1 MLSKLYRGCKMSASG
16 ELCRQARRQGALE
29 FPIRGGIVDRW
40 QNIARRAGG
49 WIGLAAVLAPLLLLL
64 ALQYRWLQRAG
75 EAGALQREAT
85 LRNFL
90 EAVGTE
96 FEYYYRARAERLLNV
111 PAEFFTEGWLQKQAK
126 VWQSQDLAGTRTV
139 FLVDFTRTEF
149 GNFLVYRKTEGALV
163 TPPSSDESLAIII
176 ACAPW
181 QARGATRALATPGPL
196 RVDEGDPAHRILLN
210 PVTDENGTLVGIAG
224 FVVDEDYL
232 RRELLPSIIEK
243 ALYAYLPPQG
253 RGDIG
258 VWVNDAAGAPVLGE
272 AARSAQAIASKPLP
286 FLYSDWTLH
295 LASSGRA
302 AEAWARS
309 NFALNLGL
317 SLLLALV
324 LTGGLLLSLRAS
336 RRAMRLSAMKSDF
349 VSNVSHELRTP
360 LASIRVHAEL
370 LRSGRTRDAA
380 QVRAYGETIE
390 AETRRLS
397 HLIENILDLSRI
409 ESGRR
414 GYRLAPISLEAVVAE
429 TLAAFRQ
436 RPAAQDYAV
445 SYRGPEAPLPLI
457 AGDAE
462 ALGRALGNLLDNA
475 CKYSQGA
482 REIAVT
488 LAAVGGEARL
498 AVIDHGIGIPREE
511 QSRIFERFH
520 RVSKG
525 LVHDVKGSGLGLP
538 IVEHILQ
545 AHGGRVSVAS
555 ELGQGSVFTLHLPL
569 GREIELPTAG
579 TAPAAPTKE
588 EHA

>member
-1 MLSKLYRGCKMSASG
+1 MN
-16 ELCRQARRQGALE
+16 
-29 FPIRGGIVDRW
+29 RW

-49 WIGLAAVLAPLLLLL
+49 WLGLVAVLAPLLLLL
-64 ALQYRWLQRAG
+64 ALQYRWLQRVG
-75 EAGALQREAT
+75 EAGALLREAT

-126 VWQSQDLAGTRTV
+126 IWQSQDRAGTRTV
-139 FLVDFTRTEF
+139 FLVDFTRAEF
-149 GNFLVYRKTEGALV
+149 GNFLVYREAEGALV

-181 QARGATRALATPGPL
+181 QARGATRALAAAGPL

-210 PVTDENGTLVGIAG
+210 PITGERGELVGIAG
-224 FVVDEDYL
+224 FVVDEDFL
-232 RRELLPSIIEK
+232 RRELLPAIVEK
-243 ALYAYLPPQG
+243 ALYAYLPPHSK
-253 RGDIG
+253 GDLG
-258 VWVNDAAGAPVLGE
+258 VWISDGAGAPVLGE
-272 AARSAQAIASKPLP
+272 VARAATAIASKPLP

-295 LASSGRA
+295 LASSGHS
-302 AEAWARS
+302 EDAWARS

-324 LTGGLLLSLRAS
+324 LTGGLLFSLRAS
-336 RRAMRLSAMKSDF
+336 RRVVRLAAMKSDF

-360 LASIRVHAEL
+360 LASIRVYAEH

-380 QVRAYGETIE
+380 QVRVYGETIE

-397 HLIENILDLSRI
+397 LLIENILDLSRI

-414 GYRLAPISLEAVVAE
+414 SYRLAPVDLEAVVAE
-429 TLAAFRQ
+429 TLAAFRL
-436 RPAAQDYAV
+436 RPGAKDCAV
-445 SYRGPEAPLPLI
+445 SYRGPAASLPPI
-457 AGDAE
+457 GGDAE

-488 LAAVGGEARL
+488 LAAVGAEARL

-520 RVSKG
+520 RVGKG
-525 LVHDVKGSGLGLP
+525 LVHDVKGSGLGLA
-538 IVEHILQ
+538 IVKHIAE
-545 AHGGRVSVAS
+545 AHGGRVTVAS

-569 GREIELPTAG
+569 GDGKGIGGAEPNGL
-579 TAPAAPTKE
+579 PAAAPDKE